1 MTSIHRISKSVI
13 TLRPLLAVA
22 VAAAAFVV
30 PGHASAG
37 PAPVD
42 PPGGATTSAA
52 SYSPAIG
59 GRTDEQFWG
68 QAAWLNP
75 LSGLNLDRSSVG
87 G

>member
-37 PAPVD
+37 
-42 PPGGATTSAA
+42 S
-52 SYSPAIG
+52 
-59 GRTDEQFWG
+59 
-68 QAAWLNP
+68 
-75 LSGLNLDRSSVG
+75 
-87 G
+87 

>member
-1 MTSIHRISKSVI
+1 MTIIRRTSKSVI
-13 TLRPLLAVA
+13 TLRPLLAAA
-22 VAAAAFVV
+22 VVAAAFVV
-30 PGHASAG
+30 PSQASAG
-37 PAPVD
+37 PAPVE
-42 PPGGATTSAA
+42 PPGDTTTSAA

-68 QAAWLNP
+68 EATWLNP